1 MASPSVASYFNV
13 RKRAAADD
21 LISSRNKVVRL
32 DSTPS
37 GSDGVQV
44 NIDRNILAKNRMV
57 DADSK
62 QLINDVGVTAKVVEL
77 PQSTKR
83 STTTRRTTKRVK
95 SDAKESLNQ
104 PKIVKFTLSGTLSP
118 RKKAAAEQAARFQ
131 SIEKNLSKTPTKKSA
146 SSSGAQQASQAAVVN
161 KTLANAKK
169 ELSFEE
175 IRSKV
180 SKSAKLDELK
190 AILSKRQQLEEQ
202 YNACINKRTAKAKTD
217 ATQAREGHALKQ
229 FDTIELEVLSR
240 LVHDFKQFSKT
251 KKNEAKCGYEM
262 KKQSECISESI
273 HKIQQTD

>member
-83 STTTRRTTKRVK
+83 STTTRRKRVK

-175 IRSKV
+175 IKSKV

>member
-37 GSDGVQV
+37 GSDGAQV

-83 STTTRRTTKRVK
+83 STTTRRKRVK

-175 IRSKV
+175 IKSKV

>member
-32 DSTPS
+32 DGTPS
-37 GSDGVQV
+37 SSGGSDGVQV
-44 NIDRNILAKNRMV
+44 NIDRNILSKNRLV
-57 DADSK
+57 DADLK
-62 QLINDVGVTAKVVEL
+62 NVINDVGVTAKV
-77 PQSTKR
+77 PHSTATKR

-104 PKIVKFTLSGTLSP
+104 PKIVKFTLGSTLSP

-131 SIEKNLSKTPTKKSA
+131 SVEKNLSKTPTKKSA
-146 SSSGAQQASQAAVVN
+146 SSSGGQQAIQAAVVN

-175 IRSKV
+175 IKSKV
-180 SKSAKLDELK
+180 SRSAKLDELK

-202 YNACINKRTAKAKTD
+202 YNACINKRSAKAKTN
-217 ATQAREGHALKQ
+217 ATQTREGHALKQ

-240 LVHDFKQFSKT
+240 LVHDFKCFSK
-251 KKNEAKCGYEM
+251 KKRKR
-262 KKQSECISESI
+262 KKQSECIVEFI
-273 HKIQQTD
+273 HNNTTNRLKQQQ

>member
-83 STTTRRTTKRVK
+83 STTTRRKRVK